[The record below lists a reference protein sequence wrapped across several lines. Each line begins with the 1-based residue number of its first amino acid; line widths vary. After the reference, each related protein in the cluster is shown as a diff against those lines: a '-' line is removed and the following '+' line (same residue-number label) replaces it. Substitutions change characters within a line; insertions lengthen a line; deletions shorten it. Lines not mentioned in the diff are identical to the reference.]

1 MMSRGQK
8 CSRNFF
14 EQISEK
20 LLTLYNVSII
30 IKGVINQWLHS
41 KRVGRFGMTVE
52 SLNLTGT
59 IT

>member
-30 IKGVINQWLHS
+30 IKV
-41 KRVGRFGMTVE
+41 
-52 SLNLTGT
+52 
-59 IT
+59 